1 MKTAKTAKLPCLLLA
16 LTVVGINTAAATYVG
31 RAVSPDGKNVIEVS
45 VDGEGSA
52 CYRVLRDD
60 KELVGLSKMGLRTAA
75 TDFTS

>member
-45 VDGEGSA
+45 VDGEG
-52 CYRVLRDD
+52 
-60 KELVGLSKMGLRTAA
+60 
-75 TDFTS
+75 